1 MSDKEIDLV
10 YNLAK
15 DVKKMKKLL
24 QEEENFGDITED
36 NVLPILGSVEEI
48 LRTLLIRAS
57 KEKKIK

>member
-36 NVLPILGSVEEI
+36 DVLPILGSVEEI

-57 KEKKIK
+57 KEKN